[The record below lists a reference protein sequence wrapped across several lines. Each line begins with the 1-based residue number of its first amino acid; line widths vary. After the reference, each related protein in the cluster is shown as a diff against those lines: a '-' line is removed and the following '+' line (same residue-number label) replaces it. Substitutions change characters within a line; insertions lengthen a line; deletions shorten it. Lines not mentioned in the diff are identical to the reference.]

1 MDTLFHDHVPTL
13 NAIAGSDGPICSP
26 GRASLRSE
34 AFKCMERQA
43 CKMRKRVAQRDG
55 ALELSVGS
63 VVQVALADVDR
74 TRVDPRNL
82 TCVVVECVRKGEV
95 EQELK
100 YKVATPQ
107 GVLKTLYTRPY
118 LRPLVGVTPEL
129 MGLAETLD
137 DWESL
142 PVLSVRTTA
151 NSTSMVGGQGMKRCN
166 CQGDCLGGK
175 CACHKANRL
184 CNSRCHKNNYKC
196 ANHD

>member
-1 MDTLFHDHVPTL
+1 
-13 NAIAGSDGPICSP
+13 
-26 GRASLRSE
+26 
-34 AFKCMERQA
+34 
-43 CKMRKRVAQRDG
+43 MRKRVAQRDG

-118 LRPLVGVTPEL
+118 L
-129 MGLAETLD
+129 
-137 DWESL
+137 
-142 PVLSVRTTA
+142 
-151 NSTSMVGGQGMKRCN
+151 
-166 CQGDCLGGK
+166 
-175 CACHKANRL
+175 
-184 CNSRCHKNNYKC
+184 
-196 ANHD
+196 